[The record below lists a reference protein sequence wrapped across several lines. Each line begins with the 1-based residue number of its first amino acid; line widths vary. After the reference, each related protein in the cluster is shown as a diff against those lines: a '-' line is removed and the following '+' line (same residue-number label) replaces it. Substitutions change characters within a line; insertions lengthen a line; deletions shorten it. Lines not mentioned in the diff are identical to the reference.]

1 MPIDGNEVPLSP
13 ITATKLIAV
22 EGKEEVNF
30 LCALRDSLGIGDME
44 IRDIAGKYVL
54 PTKLKSLVNTS
65 GFNNVISFGVMR
77 DADANAQAAFQSV
90 CDALRNA
97 GQAVPVEPLKVV
109 RGTRGKPRVVVL
121 ILPHGS
127 NQGMLEDVC
136 LQSVVGDP
144 AMTCVGEYF
153 QCVKRN
159 LGSLPSNLSKAK
171 VHAFLSSRDQP
182 DLRLGEAAQKGY
194 WLWDNQAFDQ
204 VKQFLSML

>member
-1 MPIDGNEVPLSP
+1 MTIGSNEVPLSP

-30 LCALRDSLGIGDME
+30 LCALKDCLGIDDVE

-54 PTKLKSLVNTS
+54 PTKLKSLVKTP
-65 GFNNVISFGVMR
+65 GFSNVVSFGVMR
-77 DADANAQAAFQSV
+77 DANSSASAAFQSV
-90 CDALRNA
+90 CGALRSA
-97 GQAVPVEPLKVV
+97 GLSVPAQPLMPVQADQGQPQ
-109 RGTRGKPRVVVL
+109 VVVL
-121 ILPHGS
+121 ILPHGAS
-127 NQGMLEDVC
+127 EGMLEDVC

-159 LGSLPSNLSKAK
+159 LSSLPSNLSKAK
-171 VHAFLSSRDQP
+171 VHAFLSSRDKP

-194 WLWDNQAFDQ
+194 WPWDNQTFDP